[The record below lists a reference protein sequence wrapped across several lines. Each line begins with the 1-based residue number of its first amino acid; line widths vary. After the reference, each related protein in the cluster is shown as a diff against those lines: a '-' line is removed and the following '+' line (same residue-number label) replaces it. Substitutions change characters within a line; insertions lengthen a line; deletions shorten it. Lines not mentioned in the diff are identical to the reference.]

1 MICEHD
7 IVEITTVGDISHRG
21 LCIKCGTRFVGP
33 PVVASKW
40 LEGGSWRTYE
50 AYDKTQ
56 SATSGTEGGK
66 ETTA

>member
-7 IVEITTVGDISHRG
+7 IVEITTVGDTFHRG

-40 LEGGSWRTYE
+40 LEGGPWRTYE

-56 SATSGTEGGK
+56 SATSGTETSEDK
-66 ETTA
+66 T